1 MEVWSYVRDEGRP
14 FGAGDQEPVPNHREL
29 LS

>member
-14 FGAGDQEPVPNHREL
+14 LGTGDQEPVPNHREL

>member
-14 FGAGDQEPVPNHREL
+14 LGTDDQESVPNHREL